1 MAEKPLVNRV
11 AKSGLITINLEDY
24 FPKTEIVEFDLKDF
38 LFREL
43 LLREKD
49 FRAAMKEIDW
59 SIYEGKQLAVF
70 CSTDAIIPTWAYQL
84 VVIHA
89 TPFASAIYYG
99 GKEELIRQHYYQALG
114 KLNPEDYQDQ
124 RIVIKGCS
132 DQPVPVAAYMELT
145 RILRP
150 VAKTIMFGEP
160 CSTVPLY
167 KKPKK

>member
-1 MAEKPLVNRV
+1 MDKPLVNRV

-24 FPKTEIVEFDLKDF
+24 FPQSEIVEFDLKDF

-59 SIYEGKQLAVF
+59 SAYEGKQLAVF

-84 VVIHA
+84 VVVYA
-89 TPFASAIYYG
+89 EPFADQIYFG
-99 GKEELIRQHYYQALG
+99 GKEELIRQHYYNALA

-132 DQPVPVAAYMELT
+132 DQPVPVSAYMELT

-167 KKPKK
+167 KQPKK